1 MKFTTASKVLLLGL
15 SFIAFTSAGTAE
27 AQSYPTRPITL
38 VVPFA
43 VGGPTDSIARIM
55 ADRMGRSLGQTV
67 IVEDTT
73 GAGGSIGV
81 GRVVRAAPDGYT
93 LSIGHIGTHVLNG
106 AIYSLPYDLLR
117 DLEPVALIA
126 ENPQIIVSRNG
137 VPAKD
142 LSELIAWVKVNQD
155 KVSIASG
162 GAGTP
167 AHVSAVFFQKLIG
180 AKPVIAHYRGA
191 APAMQDVI
199 AGHADISFDQ
209 AASSLPLVR
218 GGQVKAYAVT
228 SKARLTAAPEI
239 PTVDEAGLP
248 GFYMAVWHGIWAP
261 KGTPKS
267 IVDRINFA
275 IVDALADPVVR
286 KRLGDL
292 GQELPARDQQT
303 AEALRAHQKAEI
315 DKWWP
320 IIKEAGVKLD

>member
-1 MKFTTASKVLLLGL
+1 MTFTPTSQSLLLVL
-15 SFIAFTSAGTAE
+15 ASVVLAFPNSAKS
-27 AQSYPTRPITL
+27 QSYPTHPITL
-38 VVPFA
+38 VVPFT

-55 ADRMGRSLGQTV
+55 ADRMTKALGQTV
-67 IVEDTT
+67 VVENTT

-106 AIYSLPYDLLR
+106 AIYTLPYDLLK
-117 DLEPVALIA
+117 DLEPIAMIA

-142 LSELIAWVKVNQD
+142 LNELIAWVKANQD
-155 KVSIASG
+155 RVSIASG

-167 AHVSAVFFQKLIG
+167 AHVSGVFFQKLIG
-180 AKPVIAHYRGA
+180 AKVVVAHYRGA

-209 AASSLPLVR
+209 AASALPLVR
-218 GGQVKAYAVT
+218 GGQVRAYAVT
-228 SKARLTAAPEI
+228 SKARLSAAPEI
-239 PTVDEAGLP
+239 ATVDEAGLP
-248 GFYMAVWHGIWAP
+248 GFYMAVWHGLWAP
-261 KGTPKS
+261 RGTPKS
-267 IVDRINFA
+267 IVERINFA
-275 IVDALADPVVR
+275 VVEALADPVAR
-286 KRLGDL
+286 KRLSDL
-292 GQELPARDQQT
+292 GQELPAREQQT

-320 IIKEAGVKLD
+320 IVKEAGVKLD